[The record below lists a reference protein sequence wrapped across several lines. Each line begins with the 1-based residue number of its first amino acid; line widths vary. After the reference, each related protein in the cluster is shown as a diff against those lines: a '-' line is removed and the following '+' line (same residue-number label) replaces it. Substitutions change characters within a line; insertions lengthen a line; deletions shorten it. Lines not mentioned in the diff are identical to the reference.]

1 MCQSDRIHDGSR
13 KTFNYFQS
21 NMRILCKANVSRR
34 CAFRV
39 QCLRQRTL
47 LISITYTMAQSTR
60 TCVSS
65 ADIVI
70 EETRRMSEN
79 ISLPV
84 EKYKAVLCATGGTW
98 NYVWMGMQDRLF
110 FGNHAGESCR
120 KPCSTVYKILKVYHW
135 IYKSDKKCDIVL
147 DWLNIFFCSLI
158 KKRSFQLI

>member
-1 MCQSDRIHDGSR
+1 MNCAVWA
-13 KTFNYFQS
+13 K
-21 NMRILCKANVSRR
+21 CVSRIAYMTVR
-34 CAFRV
+34 VKRLIIFRVIWGSYVKQMFLDTAFRV

-70 EETRRMSEN
+70 EEETRRMSEN

-84 EKYKAVLCATGGTW
+84 EKYKAVLYATGGTW

-147 DWLNIFFCSLI
+147 DWLNIFFVP
-158 KKRSFQLI
+158 